1 MKDRFNADV
10 RAWLSERRINIAA
23 LERAAG
29 LPANT
34 LANST
39 RGISRSRR
47 LGLLMA
53 LADYGFTWRDWTF
66 QRAGTGVIACRG
78 SEVLVLNSA
87 ADVQRIINKS

>member
-10 RAWLSERRINIAA
+10 RAWLRERKINTAA

-34 LANST
+34 LANSK
-39 RGISRSRR
+39 RGIARSRR

-53 LADYGFTWRDWTF
+53 LSDYGFTWNGWTF
-66 QRAGTGVIACRG
+66 QRTGSGVIACRG
-78 SEVLVLNSA
+78 AEVLVLNSA
-87 ADVQRIINKS
+87 ADVQRFINKS